1 MPSKSRK
8 PYPVA
13 MIPYVNML
21 PYRVLGPPSRCC
33 WHDYVPRESVGA
45 LAAGRV
51 IAAAVPVG
59 ALDGLADCV
68 EPLGRFGI
76 AARESSM
83 SVLFFSNRPFDEFRE
98 TDRLRITPDSTT
110 SVRLLYL
117 LLRYQQSAPGVR
129 RLDGESGATGELVIG
144 DQAMRRVYEDRP
156 GVYPIGGGFESVGPY
171 RHVADLAT
179 RWYQHHRLPFVFAR
193 WVIRRDAP
201 PEARSTLLDW
211 LNAFKERED
220 SLVGRSI
227 PIAARQLG
235 LPETLIADYY
245 QCLGRVLDET
255 DNSGQALFLKEI
267 RRNRID
273 GVERRHALSVDGP
286 YGSTPA
292 YPGKSNLS
300 PIDGFRVDWEASPNH
315 WRVRSHHKE
324 AS

>member
-1 MPSKSRK
+1 MSSRCPK

-21 PYRVLGPPSRCC
+21 PYRVLGSPPGCC

-59 ALDGLADCV
+59 ALAGLEDCV

-83 SVLFFSNRPFDEFRE
+83 SVLFFSNHPFDELRE
-98 TDRLRITPDSTT
+98 TDRLRITPDSAT

-117 LLRYQQSAPGVR
+117 LLRYQQSAPGLR
-129 RLDGESGATGELVIG
+129 RLDGASGELIIG
-144 DQAMRRVYEDRP
+144 DQALRRMYEGRS
-156 GVYPIGGGFESVGPY
+156 GVYPLGGLDGVRPY

-220 SLVGRSI
+220 SLIDRAI
-227 PIAARQLG
+227 PIAAQQLG
-235 LPETLIADYY
+235 LPESLIAHYY
-245 QCLGRVLDET
+245 RCLGRVLDEA
-255 DNSGQALFLKEI
+255 DIDGQALFLKEI
-267 RRNRID
+267 RRNRIA
-273 GVERRHALSVDGP
+273 GVERRQPRSATGP
-286 YGSTPA
+286 TGSTPA
-292 YPGKSNLS
+292 YPVNNKVS
-300 PIDGFRVDWEASPNH
+300 PMDGFRVDWDVNPNPR
-315 WRVRSHHKE
+315 RVRSQPKE
-324 AS
+324 AH

>member
-1 MPSKSRK
+1 MLPKCRE
-8 PYPVA
+8 PYPLA

-21 PYRVLGPPSRCC
+21 PYRLLGPPPGCC

-59 ALDGLADCV
+59 ALAGLKDCV

-83 SVLFFSNRPFDEFRE
+83 SVLFFSNRPFDEVCE
-98 TDRLRITPDSTT
+98 TDRMRITPDSAT

-117 LLRYQQSAPGVR
+117 LLRYQQSAPDLR
-129 RLDGESGATGELVIG
+129 RFNGENGAAGELIIG
-144 DQAMRRVYEDRP
+144 DQAMRRMYEGRP
-156 GVYPIGGGFESVGPY
+156 GAYPMGDGFDSAGPY

-201 PEARSTLLDW
+201 LAARATLLDW

-220 SLVGRSI
+220 ALVDRAI

-235 LPETLIADYY
+235 LPTTLIANYY
-245 QCLGRVLDET
+245 QCLERVLDEAHS
-255 DNSGQALFLKEI
+255 DGQALFLREI

-273 GVERRHALSVDGP
+273 DLERRHPLSVKGTAGIP
-286 YGSTPA
+286 PA
-292 YPGKSNLS
+292 YPETSTIS
-300 PIDGFRVDWEASPNH
+300 PMDGFRADWDATSNH
-315 WRVRSHHKE
+315 QQVRSDHKE
-324 AS
+324 AY